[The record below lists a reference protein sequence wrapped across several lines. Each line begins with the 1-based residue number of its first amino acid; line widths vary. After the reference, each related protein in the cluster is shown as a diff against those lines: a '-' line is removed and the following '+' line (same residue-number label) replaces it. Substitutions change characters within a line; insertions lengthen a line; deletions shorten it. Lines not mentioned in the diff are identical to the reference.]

1 VNDGRTA
8 YRTSWEGSVHRVML
22 ITGAS
27 RGIGKFLAGYY
38 LDKGIT
44 VLGCSRAETDLTHD
58 NYEHFSLD
66 VSDEKAVT
74 LLVSNVNR
82 KYKRIDYLI
91 NNAGIASMNHAFLTP
106 LSVVEK
112 IYKTNVFGT
121 FLLCRE
127 VGKMMARKKFGRIV
141 NFTTAAVPFD
151 LEGECIYASS
161 KAAVESLTRILA
173 REFAGSGITC
183 NAVGPTPIQTD
194 LIKNVPNEKI
204 QKLVDRQPIP
214 KFAELEDV
222 ANVID
227 FFLSDRSVMITG
239 QRLYLCGVS

>member
-1 VNDGRTA
+1 VD
-8 YRTSWEGSVHRVML
+8 RVMV

-27 RGIGKFLAGYY
+27 RGIGRFLAEYY
-38 LDKGIT
+38 LEKGLT
-44 VLGCSRAETDLTHD
+44 VVGCSRAESDLTHD
-58 NYEHFSLD
+58 RYEHFSLD
-66 VSDEKAVT
+66 VSDEKAVS
-74 LLVSNVNR
+74 LLVSDVR
-82 KYKRIDYLI
+82 KKHKCIDYLI

-112 IYKTNVFGT
+112 IFRTNVFGT

-127 VGKMMARKKFGRIV
+127 VGKLMARKKFGRIV

-151 LEGECIYASS
+151 LEGESIYASS

-194 LIKNVPNEKI
+194 LIKNVPSEKI
-204 QKLVDRQPIP
+204 QKLVDRQPIA
-214 KFAELEDV
+214 KFAQFEDV

-227 FFLSDRSVMITG
+227 FFVSDRSAMITG
-239 QRLYLCGVS
+239 QKVYLCGVS